1 MRFTTALT
9 LAALA
14 AADVTLTR
22 TVSNLEAGFGG
33 SIDLADPGC
42 TTHDVHGCAAA
53 TLAWGT
59 TTLATINITTPKD
72 LDAKSRVTGTIKV
85 TASLVPVNVKVDCAV
100 CGGTA
105 AAPASCSIDLPL
117 GLDPAKIDLDPC
129 PIAAANIQQLSNV
142 TLPDKSPLGLVGA
155 TLTGTLSLFDDAGG
169 KVMDVGIKGKVNHK

>member
-59 TTLATINITTPKD
+59 TTLATINITTKD
-72 LDAKSRVTGTIKV
+72 LDAKS
-85 TASLVPVNVKVDCAV
+85 PVDSPVRHPSQAV
-100 CGGTA
+100 
-105 AAPASCSIDLPL
+105 
-117 GLDPAKIDLDPC
+117 
-129 PIAAANIQQLSNV
+129 
-142 TLPDKSPLGLVGA
+142 
-155 TLTGTLSLFDDAGG
+155 FF
-169 KVMDVGIKGKVNHK
+169 